1 MANKNSDK
9 KTEKSGKQ
17 KGKLSLF
24 ARLLTA
30 LAWIAVL
37 LLWLCAASRYVSPAM
52 VLPFGVLGLGFPFF
66 LGAVVLMLMVCL
78 LFVPR
83 RAWIPLVGLLFSFDA
98 IYDYCP
104 INLPTPAPKDCLKVM
119 TWNVQ
124 GFGGM
129 KTDDTGKSQAG
140 SYIRKNAPDI
150 LCFQEGWVSKQNLTK
165 LKKEL
170 KKDLPYMDT
179 CLIFE
184 NVIGIF
190 SRYPIVEK
198 KILARGHNNGAA
210 VFLLE
215 MKRSDTLRVVN
226 CHLESMKL
234 LREDRTMWSNMV
246 HDPDDSSMSEE
257 QSLRLFTTMARS
269 TAIRSEQADLVGDYV
284 AAHRNSS
291 LMVCG
296 DFNDTP
302 ISYSY
307 YRIGKELTDVYRAT
321 SNGIGRTFNRDAI
334 YVRIDHMFCSDQWK
348 PYACSLDSKVKISD
362 HYPLTCYFKRV
373 NP

>member
-1 MANKNSDK
+1 
-9 KTEKSGKQ
+9 
-17 KGKLSLF
+17 
-24 ARLLTA
+24 
-30 LAWIAVL
+30 
-37 LLWLCAASRYVSPAM
+37 
-52 VLPFGVLGLGFPFF
+52 
-66 LGAVVLMLMVCL
+66 
-78 LFVPR
+78 
-83 RAWIPLVGLLFSFDA
+83 
-98 IYDYCP
+98 
-104 INLPTPAPKDCLKVM
+104 
-119 TWNVQ
+119 
-124 GFGGM
+124 M
-129 KTDDTGKSQAG
+129 KTNDKGKSQAG
-140 SYIRKNAPDI
+140 SYIKENAPDI

-190 SRYPIVEK
+190 SRYPIVQK
-198 KILARGHNNGAA
+198 KVLARGYNNGAA

-215 MKRSDTLRVVN
+215 MKRGDTLRVVN

-234 LREDRTMWSNMV
+234 QREDRTMWSNMV

-257 QSLRLFTTMARS
+257 QSLRLFAKMARS
-269 TAIRSEQADLVGDYV
+269 TAKRSEQADLIGDYV

-302 ISYSY
+302 ISYAY
-307 YRIGKELTDVYRAT
+307 HRIGKELTDAYRAT
-321 SNGIGRTFNRDAI
+321 SNGIGRSFNRDAI

-348 PYACSLDSKVKISD
+348 PYSCSLDSKVKISD
-362 HYPLTCYFKRV
+362 HYPMTCFFKRV

>member
-1 MANKNSDK
+1 MAKKSTPK
-9 KTEKSGKQ
+9 KTGKSGAA
-17 KGKLSLF
+17 KGSPSLF
-24 ARLLTA
+24 VRLLTG
-30 LAWIAVL
+30 LSVLSVL
-37 LLWLCAASRYVSPAM
+37 LLLLCVGSMYVSPA
-52 VLPFGVLGLGFPFF
+52 VVPLFGILGLGFPIFF
-66 LGAVVLMLMVCL
+66 AVVLFMLLVNL
-78 LFVPR
+78 LFAPR
-83 RAWIPLVGLLFSFDA
+83 CSWIPLVGLLASSMA
-98 IYDYCP
+98 AYNYCP
-104 INLPTPAPKDCLKVM
+104 INLTSPAPKGCLKVM

-129 KTDDTGKSQAG
+129 KEDNRGKALAAN
-140 SYIRKNAPDI
+140 YIRQCEPDVV
-150 LCFQEGWVSKQNLTK
+150 CFQEGWVSKQNLK
-165 LKKEL
+165 KIKEQLK
-170 KKDLPYMDT
+170 DCLPYMDT
-179 CLIFE
+179 CHIFE
-184 NVIGIF
+184 NTFGVL

-215 MKRSDTLRVVN
+215 MKRGDTLRVVN

-269 TAIRSEQADLVGDYV
+269 TATRSEQADLVGDYV

-307 YRIGKELTDVYRAT
+307 YRIGK
-321 SNGIGRTFNRDAI
+321 
-334 YVRIDHMFCSDQWK
+334 
-348 PYACSLDSKVKISD
+348 
-362 HYPLTCYFKRV
+362 
-373 NP
+373 